1 MLKYKPVTVEKLVC
15 TCDRC
20 GRAMEEGLA
29 DFEWQ
34 ERFIISFRGGFG
46 SVFGDGNL
54 VEGDFCQECIHA
66 VLGKYLRVIIDD
78 PFEAEN
84 ELSNDAEKILQPYQ
98 FKKLL
103 GQKRMQSEITSI
115 FKESGERAEKRK
127 QLAERLCVS
136 EDQVGAIALDYLLQ
150 SLEKKQTKESAQ
162 ADTSPSQQ

>member
-20 GRAMEEGLA
+20 GRVMEEGLA

-78 PFEAEN
+78 PFEAKHQQ
-84 ELSNDAEKILQPYQ
+84 SNDAEKILQPYQ
-98 FKKLL
+98 FNKLL
-103 GQKRMQSEITSI
+103 EQKRMQSEISSI

-127 QLAERLCVS
+127 QLAERLGVD
-136 EDQVGAIALDYLLQ
+136 ENQVGAIALDYLLQ
-150 SLEKKQTKESAQ
+150 ATEKKQTQDATHTESP
-162 ADTSPSQQ
+162 PSH